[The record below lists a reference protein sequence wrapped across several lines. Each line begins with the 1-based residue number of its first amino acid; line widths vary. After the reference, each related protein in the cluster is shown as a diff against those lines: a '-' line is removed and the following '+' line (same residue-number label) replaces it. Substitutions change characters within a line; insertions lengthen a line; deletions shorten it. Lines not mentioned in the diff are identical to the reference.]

1 MRSSV
6 PARKTALLLGIAG
19 GLLAC
24 AAGVALAT
32 ALLPEWRA
40 GDPPDAA
47 RFRERY
53 RRLAAQAGFIPA
65 SGEPGIFL
73 TTGARRSTD
82 IVRTRAEGPGRQLEA
97 RTAVRVGLIQA
108 VRGPGDRPPGN
119 LGIELSFDGKPRHLS
134 WWRRSSNPFE
144 PPKAEPSRRFAEKV
158 APLLL
163 HDGESLGPRRLDFA
177 AGAPRLLFPIRG
189 SSPPQHL
196 VVVAGPQVIAGRRA
210 GRLTDAVAAA
220 VDASLGR
227 MFIGFFAKFVGF
239 LLLLGLFA
247 VLALKARLS
256 VVNGTLLALLA
267 GLTLNPTPTTSS
279 GSPVWCWLFA
289 AILAAWI
296 FLLWS
301 TAESLLRSTD
311 ASFTT
316 SLDALRTGRLGPR
329 GGRALLLGF
338 GFGAA
343 LAGLRLGL
351 AGLAEAVPGLRP
363 AAPSVNLPVF
373 SALGSPVADGIRMA
387 AGVALALALAFRVFP
402 VRWAP
407 VAAAVAAGVLLSPVA
422 IEPWGAELAAGLLV
436 AGLLVWIAR
445 RHGLTALL
453 TAGVV
458 SALLPA
464 AVFSALHLGWMP
476 GAFAATA
483 LPCAALLLLG
493 WLGLS
498 RSAAAEIQRL
508 NPPAFVRRLE
518 EERRLK
524 TEMSLLARMQRGLL
538 PRTLPRIEGYE
549 IAAHSLIATEAGG
562 DLYDVL
568 RDEDGYL
575 WLAAGDVA
583 GHGYSC
589 AIAQAMTKAALA
601 SLVGRG
607 RTPAEVLRRM
617 DRVLRAAGAKR
628 NFTSLALLRLRLET
642 GEAVLS
648 NAAYPYPLLAAG
660 GEVEE
665 LAFSSLPLGQGPER
679 SYEDY
684 PLRLPAGG
692 ALVFCSDGLFEAADS
707 EESFYGSER
716 ARKILRLAA
725 GRDAGNILE
734 ALMADWNHYL
744 RGVKPL
750 DDTTV
755 VVLKRAAEAGG

>member
-6 PARKTALLLGIAG
+6 PVRKTALLLGLVG

-47 RFRERY
+47 FFRERY
-53 RRLAAQAGFIPA
+53 RQLAARAGFVA
-65 SGEPGIFL
+65 VSGEPRISL
-73 TTGARRSTD
+73 TTGTRRSYEVFHATGAD
-82 IVRTRAEGPGRQLEA
+82 AAPQPAG
-97 RTAVRVGLIQA
+97 RTAIHVEAIQD
-108 VRGPGDRPPGN
+108 VRGPRGWPDGN
-119 LGIELSFDGKPRHLS
+119 LGVQFSFGGEPRWLS
-134 WWRRSSNPFE
+134 WWHRGVNPFVLPRPDE
-144 PPKAEPSRRFAEKV
+144 AIRRAERL

-163 HDGESLGPRRLDFA
+163 RAGESLGPRNLDYFA
-177 AGAPRLLFPIRG
+177 GTPRLLFPIAG

-196 VVVAGPQVIAGRRA
+196 LAITQPMTAGRQR
-210 GRLTDAVAAA
+210 GKLTGETAAEVAAA
-220 VDASLGR
+220 MSR
-227 MFIGFFAKFVGF
+227 MFVRVFASTLGFV
-239 LLLLGLFA
+239 LLLGLFV

-256 VVNGTLLALLA
+256 VVNGALLALVALV
-267 GLTLNPTPTTSS
+267 TLNPAPTSFS
-279 GSPVWCWLFA
+279 GSAVFSALTA
-289 AILAAWI
+289 VTLAAWV

-301 TAESLLRSTD
+301 AAESLLRSTD

-329 GGRALLLGF
+329 GGKSLLLGF

-343 LAGLRLGL
+343 LAGLRLAL
-351 AGLAEAVPGLRP
+351 AGLAETVPGLH
-363 AAPSVNLPVF
+363 AAGPSVDLPVF
-373 SALGSPVADGIRMA
+373 SALGSPVADGARL
-387 AGVALALALAFRVFP
+387 AGGVGLALALAFRLFP
-402 VRWAP
+402 IRWAP
-407 VAAAVAAGVLLSPVA
+407 VAAALAAGALFSPVA
-422 IEPWGAELAAGLLV
+422 VEPWGAGLAGGVLV
-436 AGLLVWIAR
+436 AGLLTWVAH

-453 TAGVV
+453 TASLV

-464 AVFSALHLGWMP
+464 AILAALHLAWLP
-476 GAFAATA
+476 GTFAATA
-483 LPCAALLLLG
+483 LPCAAILLLG

-498 RSAAAEIQRL
+498 RSAVREVQHL
-508 NPPAFVRRLE
+508 SSPAFVRRLE

-524 TEMSLLARMQRGLL
+524 HEMSLLARMQRGLL
-538 PRTLPRIEGYE
+538 PRTLPKVEGYE
-549 IAAHSLIATEAGG
+549 IAARSLIATEAGG

-568 RDEDGYL
+568 RDEEGYL

-601 SLVGRG
+601 SLAGRG
-607 RTPAEVLRRM
+607 RAPSEVLQRM

-628 NFTSLALLRLRLET
+628 NFTSLALLRLHPGT

-648 NAAYPYPLLAAG
+648 NAAYPFPLLAAG
-660 GEVEE
+660 GEVQE
-665 LAFSSLPLGQGPER
+665 LAFSGLPLGQGPER

-684 PLRLPAGG
+684 AFRLPAGG

-707 EESFYGSER
+707 EEAFYGDER

-725 GRDAGNILE
+725 GRDAGSILE
-734 ALMADWNHYL
+734 ALMADWNHHL
-744 RGVKPL
+744 RGVQPL

-755 VVLKRAAEAGG
+755 VVLKRTAEGGR